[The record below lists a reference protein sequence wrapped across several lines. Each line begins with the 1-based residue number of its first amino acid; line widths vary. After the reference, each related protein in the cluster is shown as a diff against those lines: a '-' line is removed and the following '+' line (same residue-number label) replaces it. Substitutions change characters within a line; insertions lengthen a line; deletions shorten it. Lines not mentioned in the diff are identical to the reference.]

1 MTNIALIVLVTLS
14 ICACGELS
22 YKRGAPVGQYEN
34 TRKACQEKSPIRDIQ
49 QCMQEN
55 GWSVQQLDSLEIM
68 TDFNTEPAQ
77 KKMDPSTTLDKE
89 AAIQS
94 NQKNSEFVTQSTS
107 IKKAVTSNPLDK
119 FVVPSWWKTG
129 VNSDSFRVDS
139 EACVEKL
146 GVDHQPE
153 YKTQT
158 VTYAFIS
165 CMIEKGWVAF
175 KKN

>member
-68 TDFNTEPAQ
+68 TDFNTDPAQ
-77 KKMDPSTTLDKE
+77 KKWIP
-89 AAIQS
+89 Q
-94 NQKNSEFVTQSTS
+94 
-107 IKKAVTSNPLDK
+107 
-119 FVVPSWWKTG
+119 
-129 VNSDSFRVDS
+129 
-139 EACVEKL
+139 
-146 GVDHQPE
+146 QP
-153 YKTQT
+153 
-158 VTYAFIS
+158 
-165 CMIEKGWVAF
+165 
-175 KKN
+175 